1 MSQAPQEGGAARAV
15 DRPATG
21 PADPAVVSAGPAVA
35 AGPAGPVTAPTDP
48 VNPAGS
54 RPAPGRALL
63 LGLVGRGDQ
72 LVPALSR
79 IVAVV
84 GLVGLIALLPWLS
97 GRDPALTI
105 LRATSA
111 EREATPEVLEAIRE
125 RLGLSGGPAGVIGH

>member
-1 MSQAPQEGGAARAV
+1 MSHAPQEGEAARTV
-15 DRPATG
+15 GRPATG
-21 PADPAVVSAGPAVA
+21 SPDPAVTPAGPAVVSTGPAVTPAVVSAGPARAA
-35 AGPAGPVTAPTDP
+35 AGPTGPVTAPTDP

-84 GLVGLIALLPWLS
+84 GLVGLI
-97 GRDPALTI
+97 
-105 LRATSA
+105 
-111 EREATPEVLEAIRE
+111 TPLYADVRKK
-125 RLGLSGGPAGVIGH
+125 RRPS